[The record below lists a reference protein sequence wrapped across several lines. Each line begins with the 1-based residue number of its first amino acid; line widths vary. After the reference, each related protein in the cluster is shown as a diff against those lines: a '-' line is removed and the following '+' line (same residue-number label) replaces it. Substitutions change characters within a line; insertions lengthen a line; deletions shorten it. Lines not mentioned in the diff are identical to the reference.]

1 MDVDCNGH
9 VEFIATALSTAMTV
23 NSNDNSDADRE
34 SNGVSNGNSNG
45 SGNGKGVGDWGSA
58 TLPFLVKMVSGILT
72 NPNPP

>member
-34 SNGVSNGNSNG
+34 SNGNSNG
-45 SGNGKGVGDWGSA
+45 SSNGKGVGDWGSV